1 MGLAHSPSIIS
12 DGLVFYLDA
21 ANRRSYSGSGLT
33 VNGLSTSGLGATLVA
48 GISFTSSNSGTFILN
63 GTSQYINLSNSSG
76 YGISTESFTMNLFVK
91 ATNKSSTNFLS
102 FLSSRQLTSPFN
114 GILITQDFNANRSA
128 YLRYQL
134 NSAIGASQYNSG
146 TLPFISDAFNMI
158 TMVVDRSN
166 NTLLSYLNGSLD
178 ASYNIMGV
186 TSIGSTH
193 NIEIGRDEAF
203 TPNSNAWM
211 GGNFA
216 YFQIYNRALSAT
228 EILQNY
234 NATRKRFGL

>member
-1 MGLAHSPSIIS
+1 MGLAHSPSIII
-12 DGLVFYLDA
+12 DGLIFYLDA
-21 ANRRSYSGSGLT
+21 ANTKSYSGSGLT
-33 VNGLSTSGLGATLVA
+33 LNNLSTSGLGATLVA
-48 GISFTSSNSGTFILN
+48 GISFTTSNYGTLTLN
-63 GTSQYINLSNSSG
+63 GTSHYINIPNSSG

-102 FLSSRQLTSPFN
+102 FLSNRQLTTPFN
-114 GILITQDFNANRSA
+114 GILITQDFLANRSA
-128 YLRYQL
+128 YIRYQL
-134 NSAIGASQYNSG
+134 NSAIGSSQFNSG
-146 TLPFISDAFNMI
+146 TLQFVSDAFNMI
-158 TMVVDRSN
+158 TVVVNRSN
-166 NTLLSYLNGSLD
+166 NTLFSYLNGSLD
-178 ASYNIMGV
+178 ASYNIAGI

-211 GGNFA
+211 GGNFGL
-216 YFQIYNRALSAT
+216 FQIYNRALSST

>member
-21 ANRRSYSGSGLT
+21 ANSRSYSGTGTTINNLCI
-33 VNGLSTSGLGATLVA
+33 SGLGAILVA

-63 GTSQYINLSNSSG
+63 GTSQYINIPSSG
-76 YGISTESFTMNLFVK
+76 FGISTESFTFNLFVK

-102 FLSSRQLTSPFN
+102 FLSNRQLTSPFN
-114 GILITQDFNANRSA
+114 GVLITQDFNSDRSA
-128 YLRYQL
+128 YLRYQI
-134 NSAIGASQYNSG
+134 NSAIGVSQYNSG
-146 TLPFISDAFNMI
+146 TLPFISGSFNMI
-158 TMVVDRSN
+158 TMVVNRSN
-166 NTLLSYLNGSLD
+166 NTMISYLNGSLD
-178 ASYNIMGV
+178 ASYNIAGT
-186 TSIGSTH
+186 TSVGSTH

-203 TPNSNAWM
+203 VPNSNAWM
-211 GGNFA
+211 GGNVGM
-216 YFQIYNRALSAT
+216 FQIYNRALSAT

>member
-1 MGLAHSPSIIS
+1 MGLAHSPSIII

-21 ANRRSYSGSGLT
+21 ANTKSYSGSGT
-33 VNGLSTSGLGATLVA
+33 SIINLSTSGLGATLVA
-48 GISFTSSNSGTFILN
+48 GISFTSSNSGSLTLN
-63 GTSQYINLSNSSG
+63 GTSQYINVPNSSG

-102 FLSSRQLTSPFN
+102 FLSNRQLTTPFN
-114 GILITQDFNANRSA
+114 GILITQDFTANRSA

-134 NSAIGASQYNSG
+134 NSGLGSSQFNSG
-146 TLPFISDAFNMI
+146 TLPFVSNAYNMI
-158 TMVVDRSN
+158 TMVVNRSN
-166 NTLLSYLNGSLD
+166 NTLSSYLNGSLD
-178 ASYNIMGV
+178 ASYNITGI

-193 NIEIGRDEAF
+193 NIEIGRDDAF
-203 TPNSNAWM
+203 LPNSNAWM
-211 GGNFA
+211 GGNFGL
-216 YFQIYNRALSAT
+216 FQIYNRALSST